1 MEGQDV
7 TTKRLS
13 WCSSWFF
20 AKAVENSELAVSDRF
35 RIKDERERETGRQTE
50 TERDTARHRERQ
62 RQRDRQRGKL

>member
-35 RIKDERERETGRQTE
+35 RIKAERERERQA
-50 TERDTARHRERQ
+50 DRQ
-62 RQRDRQRGKL
+62 RQRETQQDTERDKERETERE